1 MLDTTTI
8 LFYIYGLYIITFV
21 IVLILDNREP
31 ASIIAWTTVLILLP
45 VIGILVYLLIGRNWR
60 KISKKK
66 KVIKQELSKYLV
78 NSISAIAKREKENI
92 SHLLNKEE
100 YKNKAELLNLL
111 KNNSNS
117 ILTSSNKIEILQSGE
132 EKFQKLI
139 EDIKQAEKF
148 IHLEYFI
155 WRNDKLTKKINGLL
169 IKKAKQ
175 GVEVRIIYDTWGSFS
190 FSRLTRWKMRKSG
203 IKIYPYFNFISPFK
217 FHTLNYRNHRKIAII
232 DGKVAYTGGMNMAKE
247 YIDGGRMFKKW
258 RDTHLRIRGD
268 AVEILQGIFAISW
281 YNTTKEKL
289 FNSKYFT
296 IGKTFQ
302 EKTPMHITTC
312 GPDSEWDSIKQLYFT
327 LIATAQK
334 RVYIQTPYF
343 IPDPSVQMALKVAAL
358 SGVDVR
364 VMMAGIPDKWLP
376 FWAAQTYLEELL
388 AAGVKIYQYKQGF
401 LHSKTVMADDSVCSI
416 GTANMDVRSFEL
428 MYELNT
434 IIYDKSISERLKNDF
449 LEDMKS
455 CEETTLEKIRKENI
469 FIKFRNSLA
478 RLFAP
483 LL

>member
-1 MLDTTTI
+1 MLDAATTI
-8 LFYIYGLYIITFV
+8 VYIYGLYIMVFV

-31 ASIIAWTTVLILLP
+31 SSIIAWTTILILLP
-45 VIGILVYLLIGRNWR
+45 VIGILIYLLIGRNWR

-66 KVIKQELSKYLV
+66 RLIKQELSKYLV
-78 NSISAIAKREKENI
+78 NSVSAIVKREKENTNQ
-92 SHLLNKEE
+92 LLSKEE

-111 KNNSNS
+111 KNNSDS
-117 ILTSSNKIEILQSGE
+117 ILTSSNKIEIIQSGE
-132 EKFQKLI
+132 EKFRKLI

-155 WRNDKLTKKINGLL
+155 WKNDKMVKKINELL
-169 IKKAKQ
+169 IRKARQ
-175 GVEVRIIYDTWGSFS
+175 GVEVRIIYDTWGSFF
-190 FSRLTRWKMRKSG
+190 FSRYTRWRMRRSG

-247 YIDGGRMFKKW
+247 YIDGGKRFGKW

-296 IGKTFQ
+296 MGKTFH
-302 EKTPMHITTC
+302 EKTPVHVTTS
-312 GPDSEWDSIKQLYFT
+312 GPDSQWDSIKQLYFT

-334 RVYIQTPYF
+334 KVYIQTPYF
-343 IPDPSVQMALKVAAL
+343 IPDSSVQMALKVAAL

-364 VMMAGIPDKWLP
+364 LMMTGVPDKLIP
-376 FWAAQTYLEELL
+376 FWAAHTYLEELL
-388 AAGVKIYQYKQGF
+388 AAGVKIYQYKAGF
-401 LHSKTVMADDSVCSI
+401 LHSKTIMADDCVCSI

-434 IIYDKSISERLKNDF
+434 IIYDEGIARSLKEDF

-455 CEETTLEKIRKENI
+455 CREITFEEIQKQGLFIR
-469 FIKFRNSLA
+469 FRNSLA